1 MNEGDPRV
9 KRTRKLLEEAF
20 VALLAEKSFQAIS
33 VQDIAERA
41 TVNRATFYAHFE
53 DKYALM
59 DQVIRD
65 TFQEVL
71 QQRLGEGAPLT
82 RGNLH
87 VLLVTV
93 CDFLV
98 QFHGHCAPAPADRDL
113 EPLIEAKV
121 QQEIY
126 TFLVGWLRQAPHGEV
141 FARASQET
149 VATVLSWAV
158 FGVGI
163 EWSRG
168 ERTGPP
174 DEWTRQV
181 LTVIVD
187 GVAQIVTVPPQ
198 LAPSRQDTG
207 VLPVAPCV

>member
-1 MNEGDPRV
+1 MNEDDPRV
-9 KRTRKLLEEAF
+9 KRTRKLLEDAF

-71 QQRLGEGAPLT
+71 QQRLGEAAPLT

-98 QFHGHCAPAPADRDL
+98 QFHGHCAPADRDL
-113 EPLIEAKV
+113 EPLVEAKV

-126 TFLVGWLRQAPHGEV
+126 TFLVRWLRQAPHGEG

-163 EWSRG
+163 EWSRS

-187 GVAQIVTVPPQ
+187 GIAQVVTVPSQ
-198 LAPSRQDTG
+198 LAPSRQNTS
-207 VLPVAPCV
+207 VFPVAPRV